1 MADGG
6 IVVRM
11 LRGMTERR
19 ARILKIVVAVSGT
32 ASVLYV
38 LRGVLAGIAAT

>member
-19 ARILKIVVAVSGT
+19 ARILKIVVAVSAP
-32 ASVLYV
+32 ASALYV
-38 LRGVLAGIAAT
+38 LTRVWAGIAAT